1 MADVEA
7 STPRARGAARR
18 VQPGAAACAFLI
30 LLALSAC
37 LPAARPALPTLI
49 PTGELPT
56 IIALTAQAGRPAAAE
71 TPAPSETPLPPTP
84 TLTRQPTRTPRP
96 TFTRTPSLTPTG
108 PTPRPTRVT
117 PSLTPTLTPEI
128 PNAAI
133 EIHNPGPL
141 SRVTSPLYIYV
152 YLKPGAG
159 GKVLFELQGEDRRL
173 LYREIRVIDFVPVGA
188 WATLAFHLD
197 FEIPGAAEVGRFQV
211 SVEDEYGR
219 IVALNSTPLILISQ
233 GSADVVPPHDVLA
246 PVVIRQ
252 PRRKALIQ
260 GGKLVVAGLAR
271 ANGGGQ
277 MMVRLLDTRGAEL
290 GARLV
295 EVEDA
300 APGDYGEFAVEVTYN
315 VQQAT
320 PALLVITQGENGV
333 NDVIH
338 LVSLEVLLS
347 P

>member
-1 MADVEA
+1 MGGLSQTGAP
-7 STPRARGAARR
+7 PR
-18 VQPGAAACAFLI
+18 GAAACLLLC

-37 LPAARPALPTLI
+37 LPAAQPALPTLI

-56 IIALTAQAGRPAAAE
+56 VIALTAQAGRPSL
-71 TPAPSETPLPPTP
+71 TPGELSIEATPLPPTP
-84 TLTRQPTRTPRP
+84 TLSRTPPATRTSRP
-96 TFTRTPSLTPTG
+96 TFTRTPTLTPTG

-117 PSLTPTLTPEI
+117 PSPSPTPTPGI
-128 PNAAI
+128 PNAEI
-133 EIHNPGPL
+133 EIRNPGPL
-141 SRVTSPLYIYV
+141 SRIAPPLHIFV

-159 GKVLFELQGEDRRL
+159 GKVLFELLGEDKRI

-188 WATLAFHLD
+188 WATLAFDLD

-233 GSADVVPPHDVLA
+233 GSADIVPPHDTLA
-246 PVVIRQ
+246 AIVIRQ

-271 ANGGGQ
+271 ANGSGQ

-290 GARLV
+290 GARLF
-295 EVEDA
+295 EIEDA
-300 APGDYGEFAVEVTYN
+300 APGEYGAFAIEVTYN
-315 VQQAT
+315 VSQTT

-333 NDVIH
+333 NDIIH
-338 LVSLEVLLS
+338 LSSIEVLLS